1 MPGSPSPFD
10 LSGRVALV
18 TGASSGLGVTFAT
31 ALADAGADLVLAARR
46 VDRLEAL
53 AAEIGARAER
63 RVVPVACDVTD
74 PDQVDAAVQRAVG
87 EFGHLDV
94 AVANAGAVPE
104 GFQCRR
110 SCHPRSGASRSM
122 ST

>member
-1 MPGSPSPFD
+1 MPSSPSLFD

-18 TGASSGLGVTFAT
+18 TGASSGLGVTFAN

-53 AAEIGARAER
+53 AAEIGARAGR
-63 RVVPVACDVTD
+63 RAVPVACDVTD
-74 PDQVDAAVQRAVG
+74 PDQVEAAVQRAVG
-87 EFGHLDV
+87 EFGRLDI

-104 GFQCRR
+104 ASRCPR
-110 SCHPRSGASRSM
+110 SCRPRSGASRSM